1 MQAGGGVTFERTHV
15 GSDAVE
21 GCWHELAKER
31 ERFVFDES
39 KLYFTVIMEKKQQ
52 QSDHRVAQFA
62 EQQQLASWFSGRG
75 RILAQC
81 DAKFTAARATFG
93 GGVFAAGMKPGHVQ
107 RAIASIRV
115 GRVECLCLGGAA
127 TDTAAERTRAGV
139 GWEARV
145 RKVDA
150 FAAIALIEGEGGGD
164 GDRSAGEMK
173 IEPTVALFKMLCEAK
188 MAGVAWEG
196 VEEHVLRSM
205 RGGEGRDLDAV
216 EVGYVH
222 LLLVRR
228 QPQHRPAAVVV
239 VPTQIIYQR
248 WQQRVEKVRV
258 RPATDVA
265 VRQALPAHGH
275 IVVEPAHPKLPA
287 AVNLC
292 LVFSRL
298 FRLSYAQV

>member
-1 MQAGGGVTFERTHV
+1 MFERTHV
-15 GSDAVE
+15 GSDVVE
-21 GCWHELAKER
+21 GSWHDLGKER
-31 ERFVFDES
+31 ERFAFDES
-39 KLYFTVIMEKKQQ
+39 ELYFEAIKEQKQQ
-52 QSDHRVAQFA
+52 QQDLLAAQFA

-93 GGVFAAGMKPGHVQ
+93 GDVAGKKPGHVQ

-139 GWEARV
+139 GWEARA

-150 FAAIALIEGEGGGD
+150 FAAIALIESEGGGD
-164 GDRSAGEMK
+164 GARSAGEMK

-205 RGGEGRDLDAV
+205 RGEGGGAGGVGLEGREGGA
-216 EVGYVH
+216 
-222 LLLVRR
+222 
-228 QPQHRPAAVVV
+228 HRGVV
-239 VPTQIIYQR
+239 
-248 WQQRVEKVRV
+248 
-258 RPATDVA
+258 
-265 VRQALPAHGH
+265 
-275 IVVEPAHPKLPA
+275 
-287 AVNLC
+287 
-292 LVFSRL
+292 
-298 FRLSYAQV
+298 